1 MNLNNELMEKIDE
14 IENNKELKTIDKEI
28 KKKNIFNQY
37 MPLINSNLD
46 KINNYG
52 KLQPERCIDVG
63 IVLIKNI

>member
-1 MNLNNELMEKIDE
+1 
-14 IENNKELKTIDKEI
+14 
-28 KKKNIFNQY
+28 

-63 IVLIKNI
+63 NSFDKKHLIS